1 MIFIFPFQNIFLGLA
16 YLLKLVGPGRDKSP
30 PVFFQKQTCICTYI
44 YIDEKHTTYIV
55 FICIIK
61 QENII
66 FIPDTGVGLDK
77 PRDDIVAFALYP
89 TIVVEM
95 PAAPPTTRVQYP
107 TLYVAFKQVRP

>member
-1 MIFIFPFQNIFLGLA
+1 MFVVFIFPFQNIFIGLA
-16 YLLKLVGPGRDKSP
+16 YLLKLVGSRRDKSP
-30 PVFFQKQTCICTYI
+30 PVFFQIQTCICTYI

-77 PRDDIVAFALYP
+77 SHGDIVASPLYP
-89 TIVVEM
+89 TVVVETPVTSPM
-95 PAAPPTTRVQYP
+95 TRVHYP
-107 TLYVAFKQVRP
+107 TLYAASK